1 MDIHVTLTTRV
12 PPRQS
17 HVLAVRSHRMFNSAG
32 HAGGGWAPH
41 PGGHMHARR
50 AFRRA
55 VAGALGDAY
64 RRASTS
70 DSRLPSLLAGAAMGA
85 AAGAGLTLWLSH
97 QGVLQPGGDASS
109 AFRHPA
115 AAAGLPSG
123 SETLRSFS
131 GYVSCWDART
141 RNPKWVVERLTAAD
155 SSGGS
160 ASRVDVPFLEDSG
173 LEARFRS
180 RLEDFRGSGYDRG
193 HLAAA
198 ANHKRSQTRMEDTF
212 TLSNV
217 SPQVGAG
224 FNRDY
229 WARLEKY
236 VKDLTRR
243 YEEVFVVT
251 GPLFLPAAAT
261 AGGRKWVMQH
271 DLIGTPPRLVS
282 VPTHFFKVVLAR
294 RPGAAAVAAFVV
306 PNASI
311 HADTPLTSYVVPLH
325 RLEEAAGLVFFPDAA
340 ELRGARA
347 ELAQQE
353 AEWMHSAALQLP
365 AGGPPQMLLLPPPR
379 DGGAAGRAVS
389 VPQVAPTDSKLVPL
403 CATEEGCKLPAENW
417 WATGGGAQHR
427 SKQ

>member
-1 MDIHVTLTTRV
+1 
-12 PPRQS
+12 
-17 HVLAVRSHRMFNSAG
+17 
-32 HAGGGWAPH
+32 
-41 PGGHMHARR
+41 MHARR

-64 RRASTS
+64 RRASS
-70 DSRLPSLLAGAAMGA
+70 GDSHLPSLLAGAAMGA

-97 QGVLQPGGDASS
+97 QGVLQLGEGHSAS
-109 AFRHPA
+109 RHPA
-115 AAAGLPSG
+115 AAAGLPTG

-141 RNPKWVVERLTAAD
+141 RNPKWVVERLTAGD
-155 SSGGS
+155 VNGGNG
-160 ASRVDVPFLEDSG
+160 SRVDVPFVEDSG

-180 RLEDFRGSGYDRG
+180 RLDDFRGSGYDRG

-198 ANHKRSQTRMEDTF
+198 ANHKRSQARMEATF
-212 TLSNV
+212 CLSNV

-243 YEEVFVVT
+243 YDEVFVVT
-251 GPLFLPAAAT
+251 GPLFLPT
-261 AGGRKWVMQH
+261 LAGGERKWVMQH

-294 RPGAAAVAAFVV
+294 RPGAAAAVASFVV
-306 PNASI
+306 PNAGI
-311 HADTPLTSYVVPLH
+311 PADTPLTSFAVPLH
-325 RLEEAAGLVFFPDAA
+325 RLEEAAGLVFFPDAV

-353 AEWMHSAALQLP
+353 QEWMHSAALHLP
-365 AGGPPQMLLLPPPR
+365 AGGPPQMLLLPPPS
-379 DGGAAGRAVS
+379 DGGAAGGAAGAAAS
-389 VPQVAPTDSKLVPL
+389 APPPPQVAHTESRLVPL
-403 CATEEGCKLPAENW
+403 CATEECKLPAENW
-417 WATGGGAQHR
+417 WATGGAQHR